1 MEAGHFDS
9 RSSESTR
16 LMDAEVFSGTS
27 LFSEEQKVKMFSG
40 NGQAEEAKS
49 VWKMAV
55 KISIPSSGQSFS
67 EPRRVPKKP
76 ETSLWMA
83 SERRWAIW
91 NDDGYHPISIAKKD
105 GLLGGLAEEGVAA
118 GARIPFRGGI

>member
-27 LFSEEQKVKMFSG
+27 LFSEEEKVKMFSG
-40 NGQAEEAKS
+40 NGQAEEEKS
-49 VWKMAV
+49 VWKMEPESPSV

-67 EPRRVPKKP
+67 EPRRAEK
-76 ETSLWMA
+76 TRNLSM
-83 SERRWAIW
+83 
-91 NDDGYHPISIAKKD
+91 DGVGTTVGH
-105 GLLGGLAEEGVAA
+105 LE
-118 GARIPFRGGI
+118 